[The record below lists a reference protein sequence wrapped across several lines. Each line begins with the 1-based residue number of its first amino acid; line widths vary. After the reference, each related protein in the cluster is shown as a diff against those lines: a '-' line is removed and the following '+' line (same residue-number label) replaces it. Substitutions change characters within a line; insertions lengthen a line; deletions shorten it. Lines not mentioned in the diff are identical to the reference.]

1 MQVQRRVW
9 WQWLIVAVVVAL
21 AVFLRFQQIDAQWLT
36 DDEWHA
42 VHKALSGA
50 TYGDIALAVAEADFS
65 IPQTLAYKWLAAHG
79 GLDELGMR
87 LPMLVAGLVLVLGGG
102 RWAWRNFGATVG
114 LGFMGLLA
122 ISPAL
127 VYFSRNARPYGL
139 TVVLSWGALL
149 ALARWRNGH
158 GVRWA
163 WTYALA
169 AVLACWLHMAVAPFV
184 LAPLALIA
192 GLDAWQAWR
201 ERRRAVMG
209 GSWALGF
216 GVALAVLLLAG
227 LPMLLNTQALA
238 LRMGSDVP
246 SLATWIGVWFVW
258 LGTGSRVLVVLCL
271 ALALVGAG
279 ELYRRRPDVFRLA
292 LAGGL
297 AALAAVYLS
306 RPAWVHN
313 PVTFG
318 RYLLPVAPLLLLCVA
333 LGTGRVLAY
342 PGHPSRLRTLA
353 PGLMFIAL
361 GGALLVNGPSFEIIT
376 RPNNFSLHSWYQF
389 DYRVRHNPM
398 RTRFMALPEPPFWR
412 QLAALPPRSVR
423 VAVAGHALESYTLSD
438 VRWQPIHRQQLWS
451 AQLNGYCGGWHW
463 GEAAP
468 ESGVRL
474 KNAVSLA
481 DPASLRHAAID
492 YVVFNRWREGEMP
505 DLASCIERFAR
516 EHGAAEYEDEY
527 VVAFR
532 LTGK

>member
-1 MQVQRRVW
+1 MQLQRRVL
-9 WQWLIVAVVVAL
+9 WQWFAVAVVLAL
-21 AVFLRFQQIDAQWLT
+21 AVFLRFQQIGAQWLI

-42 VHKALSGA
+42 VHKVLSGA
-50 TYGDIALAVAEADFS
+50 AYGDIALAVDEADFS
-65 IPQTLAYKWLAAHG
+65 IPQTFAYKWLAAHG

-102 RWAWRNFGATVG
+102 RWAWRNFGAAVG

-149 ALARWRNGH
+149 ALARWRNGQ
-158 GVRWA
+158 GTRWA

-184 LAPLALIA
+184 LMPLALMA
-192 GLDAWQAWR
+192 LADAWRAGR
-201 ERRRAVMG
+201 ERRWAVLG
-209 GSWALGF
+209 ASWSLGC
-216 GVALAVLLLAG
+216 GVAVAVALLAG
-227 LPMLLNTQALA
+227 LPMMLNAQSLA
-238 LRMGSDVP
+238 TRMGSDLP
-246 SLATWIGVWFVW
+246 TLATWIGVWFVW
-258 LGTGSRVLVVLCL
+258 LGTDSRVLVVLCL
-271 ALALVGAG
+271 ALAGLGVG
-279 ELYRRRPDVFRLA
+279 ELYRRRPDVLRLA
-292 LAGGL
+292 LAGVL

-333 LGTGRVLAY
+333 LGICRMLAY
-342 PGHPSRLRTLA
+342 LSAQTRMRTLA
-353 PGLMFIAL
+353 PGLMFGAL
-361 GGALLVNGPSFEIIT
+361 GVALLVNGPTFEIIA

-398 RTRFMALPEPPFWR
+398 RTQFMALPEPPFWR
-412 QLAALPPRSVR
+412 QLAALQPMSVR
-423 VAVAGHALESYTLSD
+423 VAVAGHALESYTLAD
-438 VRWQPIHRQQLWS
+438 VRWQPLHRQQLWS
-451 AQLNGYCGGWHW
+451 AQLNGYCGAWHW

-468 ESGVRL
+468 ESGFRL
-474 KNAVSLA
+474 QNVVSLA
-481 DPASLRHAAID
+481 DPDSLRHAAID
-492 YVVFNRWREGEMP
+492 YVVFNRWREDEMP
-505 DLASCIERFAR
+505 ELASCIERFAR